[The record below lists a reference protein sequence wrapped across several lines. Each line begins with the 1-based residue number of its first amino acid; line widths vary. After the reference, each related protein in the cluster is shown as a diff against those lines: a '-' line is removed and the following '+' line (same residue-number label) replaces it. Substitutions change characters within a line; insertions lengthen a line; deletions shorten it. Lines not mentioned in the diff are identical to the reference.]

1 LRQTKIKMSKANKIK
16 DLEALVY
23 NLELELTKTKQ
34 VLGELGGKSSSDA
47 ANHSLKAA
55 QVGKY
60 TESDEGVIVEGIF
73 NGQIMIGPDGKQYS
87 VPANYASKSKLV
99 EGDILKLTI
108 SADGSFIFKQISPVE
123 RTRLV
128 GHLIKDKATNE
139 FVVLAGDKIY
149 KLLMASV
156 TYFKGEEGDEVVILA
171 SKDSDSNWAAVE
183 NIIKTNNKITSTDEL
198 DLSI

>member
-1 LRQTKIKMSKANKIK
+1 MSKSNKIK

-34 VLGELGGKSSSDA
+34 VLGELSGKSSSDSVDY
-47 ANHSLKAA
+47 SLRAA
-55 QVGKY
+55 QVGK
-60 TESDEGVIVEGIF
+60 EVDGDEGLIVEGIF

-108 SADGSFIFKQISPVE
+108 STDGSFIFKQISPVE

-149 KLLMASV
+149 KVLMASV
-156 TYFKGEEGDEVVILA
+156 TYFKGEEGDEAVILV

-183 NIIKTNNKITSTDEL
+183 NIIRTNGEKTSTDEL
-198 DLSI
+198 DLSL

>member
-1 LRQTKIKMSKANKIK
+1 MSKTKKIK

-34 VLGELGGKSSSDA
+34 VLGEITGKSSSQAVDY
-47 ANHSLKAA
+47 SLRAA
-55 QVGKY
+55 QVGK
-60 TESDEGVIVEGIF
+60 EIDGDEGLIVEGVF

-108 SADGSFIFKQISPVE
+108 SQDGSFIFKQISPVE

-139 FVVLAGDKIY
+139 FVILAGDKIY
-149 KLLMASV
+149 KVLLASV
-156 TYFKGEEGDEVVILA
+156 TYFKGEEGDEAVILV
-171 SKDSDSNWAAVE
+171 SKDSDSAWAAVE
-183 NIIKTNNKITSTDEL
+183 NIIKTNNKVASTDEL
-198 DLSI
+198 DLNL

>member
-1 LRQTKIKMSKANKIK
+1 MSKAKKIK
-16 DLEALVY
+16 DLEALLY

-34 VLGELGGKSSSDA
+34 VLGELTGKSSSEA
-47 ANHSLKAA
+47 ANYSLKAA
-55 QVGKY
+55 QVGKQIDG
-60 TESDEGVIVEGIF
+60 DEGLVVEGVF

-108 SADGSFIFKQISPVE
+108 NFDGSFIFKQISPVE

-128 GHLIKDKATNE
+128 GHLIKDKSTNE

-149 KLLMASV
+149 KVLMASV
-156 TYFKGEEGDEVVILA
+156 TYFKGEEGDEVVILV

-183 NIIKTNNKITSTDEL
+183 NIIKTNHRGISTDEL
-198 DLSI
+198 DFSL

>member
-1 LRQTKIKMSKANKIK
+1 MSKTKKIK

-34 VLGELGGKSSSDA
+34 VLGEITGKTSSQAVDY
-47 ANHSLKAA
+47 SLQAA
-55 QVGKY
+55 QVGK
-60 TESDEGVIVEGIF
+60 EIDGDEGLIVEGVF

-108 SADGSFIFKQISPVE
+108 SSDGSFIFKQISPVE

-139 FVVLAGDKIY
+139 FVILAGDKIY
-149 KLLMASV
+149 KVLLASV
-156 TYFKGEEGDEVVILA
+156 TYFKGEEGDEAVILV
-171 SKDSDSNWAAVE
+171 SKDSDSAWAAVE
-183 NIIKTNNKITSTDEL
+183 NIIKTNNKVASTDEL
-198 DLSI
+198 DLNL

>member
-1 LRQTKIKMSKANKIK
+1 MSKAKKIK
-16 DLEALVY
+16 DLEALLY

-34 VLGELGGKSSSDA
+34 VLGELSGKNSSEA
-47 ANHSLKAA
+47 ANYSLKAA
-55 QVGKY
+55 RVGKQIDG
-60 TESDEGVIVEGIF
+60 DEGLVVEGVF

-108 SADGSFIFKQISPVE
+108 NFDGSFIFKQISPVE

-128 GHLIKDKATNE
+128 GHLIKDKSTNE

-149 KLLMASV
+149 KVLMASV
-156 TYFKGEEGDEVVILA
+156 TYFKGEEGDEAVILV

-183 NIIKTNNKITSTDEL
+183 NIIKTNHRGISTDEL
-198 DLSI
+198 DFSL

>member
-1 LRQTKIKMSKANKIK
+1 MSKSKKIK

-34 VLGELGGKSSSDA
+34 VLGEITGKSSSQAVDY
-47 ANHSLKAA
+47 SLRAA
-55 QVGKY
+55 QVGK
-60 TESDEGVIVEGIF
+60 EIDGDEGLIVEGVF

-108 SADGSFIFKQISPVE
+108 SQDGSFIFKQISPVE

-139 FVVLAGDKIY
+139 FVILAGDKIY
-149 KLLMASV
+149 KVLLASV
-156 TYFKGEEGDEVVILA
+156 TYFKGEEGDEAVILV
-171 SKDSDSNWAAVE
+171 SKDSDSAWAAVE
-183 NIIKTNNKITSTDEL
+183 NIIKTNNKVASTNEL
-198 DLSI
+198 DLNL

>member
-1 LRQTKIKMSKANKIK
+1 MSKSKKIK

-34 VLGELGGKSSSDA
+34 VLGEITGKTSSQAVDY
-47 ANHSLKAA
+47 SLKAA
-55 QVGKY
+55 QVGK
-60 TESDEGVIVEGIF
+60 EIDGDEGLIVEGVF

-108 SADGSFIFKQISPVE
+108 SSDGSFIFKQISPVE

-128 GHLIKDKATNE
+128 GHLIKDKSTNE

-149 KLLMASV
+149 KVLLASV
-156 TYFKGEEGDEVVILA
+156 TYFKGEEGDEAVILV
-171 SKDSDSNWAAVE
+171 SKDSDSAWAAVE
-183 NIIKTNNKITSTDEL
+183 NIIKTNNKVASTNEL
-198 DLSI
+198 DLNL